1 MSRKPDDRWVEL
13 SRAGQRLSQGQGLD
27 PQCPGQL
34 KCCPHLRLLTLVVS
48 ACPSG
53 QLEPPAAE
61 LRPARERRGPHR
73 GKVAVALVGA
83 IYVKGTKE

>member
-1 MSRKPDDRWVEL
+1 MSRKSDDRWVEL
-13 SRAGQRLSQGQGLD
+13 SRAGQRLSQEQELG

-34 KCCPHLRLLTLVVS
+34 KCCPYIRILTLVVA

-73 GKVAVALVGA
+73 GNVAVALVGA
-83 IYVKGTKE
+83 IYVKETNE